1 MDSCGR
7 YNKLIRTEGYT
18 NGTVLKESRKQE
30 HAFVERLKAGD
41 PGIIDD
47 VVEQYKEPLFAF
59 IVRIVNNYDA
69 AEDIFQETW
78 LRVIKHISSF
88 RGDSKFSTWLF
99 QIARNVYR
107 DAMRKKK
114 DLCFIS
120 IDEVVE
126 LTCEPGVDAVN
137 IIEME
142 HVRNIVAGLPIKM
155 KEVIVLRYY
164 HDLNINEISGILGC
178 SAGTVKS
185 RIFRASGI
193 IRKKRK
199 LLQHLNLKI

>member
-1 MDSCGR
+1 M
-7 YNKLIRTEGYT
+7 IRTEEYT
-18 NGTVLKESRKQE
+18 NGTVLIESRKHE
-30 HAFVERLKAGD
+30 HAFIERLKAGD
-41 PGIIDD
+41 PGVIDD
-47 VVEQYKEPLFAF
+47 IVEQYKDPLFAF

-78 LRVIKHISSF
+78 IRVIRHINSF
-88 RGDSKFSTWLF
+88 RGDAKFSTWLF

-120 IDEVVE
+120 IEEAEE
-126 LTCEPGVDAVN
+126 LTCDPEVDAVN

-142 HVRNIVAGLPIKM
+142 YVRNIVAGLPIKM

-199 LLQHLNLKI
+199 LLEHIDSKTWDEYGTL

>member
-1 MDSCGR
+1 MIDAEE
-7 YNKLIRTEGYT
+7 YTKRTA
-18 NGTVLKESRKQE
+18 LKESRKEEQ
-30 HAFVERLKAGD
+30 AIIERLKAGD
-41 PGIIDD
+41 PSVIDD
-47 VVEQYKEPLFAF
+47 IVEQYKKPLFEF

-78 LRVIKHISSF
+78 IKVIRHINSF
-88 RGDSKFSTWLF
+88 RGEAKFSTWLF

-114 DLCFIS
+114 DLCYVS
-120 IDEVVE
+120 IEEAKE
-126 LTCEPGVDAVN
+126 LTCEPAVDAVN
-137 IIEME
+137 IIKME
-142 HVRNIVAGLPIKM
+142 HVRKIVSGLPIKM

-164 HDLNINEISGILGC
+164 HDLNIKEISELLGC

-193 IRKKRK
+193 IRKKG
-199 LLQHLNLKI
+199 NYWNT